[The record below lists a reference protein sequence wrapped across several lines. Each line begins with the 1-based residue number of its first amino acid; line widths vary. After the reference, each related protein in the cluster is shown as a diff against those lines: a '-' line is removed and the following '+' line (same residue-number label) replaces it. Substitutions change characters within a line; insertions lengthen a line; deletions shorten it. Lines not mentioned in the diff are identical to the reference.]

1 MKRYWN
7 IYNRIY
13 DLDNIKLAHK
23 MARKWKWYYKEVRI
37 VDSNIDYYCKQIQ
50 KMLKEKTYDIQ
61 PNDYTHS
68 TIKDWQKEREL
79 SKLKYYPHRIIQRA
93 IMLQLEPI
101 FMKTFCYHT
110 CASLKGRWIH
120 HALKLTKKYVKQ
132 ARYCLKID
140 IRKFYPSIDH
150 EILKQ
155 LLAKKIKCK
164 DTLELLYK
172 IIDSYEWEKWVP
184 IWSYLSQYLANY
196 YLTYFDHWLKEN
208 KKCKYVVR
216 YMDDIVIINDSKR
229 ELHEL
234 LKEMDWYL
242 SVLKLDIK
250 DNYQIF
256 PIIVRWIDFVWY
268 RFFGEYTLLRKWTCK
283 KFKRATN
290 TKQNN
295 RWWCSINSYVWWLL
309 RCNSFRLYEKY
320 IKPLINKLKY
330 YYDNIIRWHKN
341 YLNKLIRKQFI
352 TY

>member
-7 IYNRIY
+7 IYDRIC

-23 MARKWKWYYKEVRI
+23 MAKKWKWYYQEVKK
-37 VDSNIDYYCKQIQ
+37 VDKNIDHYCKQIQ
-50 KMLKEKTYDIQ
+50 KMLRDKTYDIQ

-101 FMKTFCYHT
+101 FMSAFCYHT

-120 HALKLTKKYVKQ
+120 HAHKLTSKYVKEN
-132 ARYCLKID
+132 RYCLKID
-140 IRKFYPSIDH
+140 IRKFYPSINH
-150 EILKQ
+150 EKLKH
-155 LLAKKIKCK
+155 LLTRKIKCK
-164 DTLELLYK
+164 DTLELLWK
-172 IIDSYEWEKWVP
+172 IIDSSGEKWVP

-196 YLTYFDHWLKEN
+196 YLSYFDHRLKEN
-208 KKCKYVVR
+208 KQCKYVVR
-216 YMDDIVIINDSKR
+216 YMDDIIILDDDK
-229 ELHEL
+229 EKLHKL
-234 LKEMDWYL
+234 LKEMNEYL
-242 SVLKLDIK
+242 KQLDLEIK

-256 PIIVRWIDFVWY
+256 PIKERWIDFVWY
-268 RFFGEYTLLRKWTCK
+268 RFFGEYTLLRKGTCK
-283 KFKRATN
+283 KFKKTTK

-295 RWWCSINSYVWWLL
+295 KWRCSINSYVWWLL
-309 RCNSFRLYEKY
+309 WCDSFRLYEKY

-341 YLNKLIRKQFI
+341 YLNKLLKKQFI